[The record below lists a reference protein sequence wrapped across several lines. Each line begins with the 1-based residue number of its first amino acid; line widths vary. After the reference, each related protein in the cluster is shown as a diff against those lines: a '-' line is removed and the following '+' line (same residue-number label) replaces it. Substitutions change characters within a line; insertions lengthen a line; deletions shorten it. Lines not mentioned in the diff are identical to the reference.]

1 MLKTFIERPVLSTVI
16 SIIIVILGVLGLSE
30 LPVTQYPDIAPPTV
44 QVNASYPGANAETI
58 LESVVVPIEEQINGV
73 EGMTYLTSSAS
84 NNGSASITVFFEQ
97 GYDPDIAAVNVQN
110 RVSRANAVLPD
121 EVIRAGVTTTKRQN
135 SALLYAGL
143 YSTNPD
149 YDDTFIQNYLNIN
162 VKPELQRINGVGEVN
177 VFGGKDY
184 AMRVWL
190 DPAKMAN
197 YGLVPRD
204 VTSAIGEQ
212 SLEAAAGAL
221 GQNAGESFEYVLK
234 YKGRYKTAEE
244 YENIIISAQDNGQ
257 FLRVKDVGTVELDA
271 FSYSSLSRSKGHPA
285 ISFGVFQTPGSNAQE
300 VIEEIYVK
308 LDDLKQ
314 DFPEGVDYIINY
326 DTNKFLTASIGK
338 VKTTLIEAFLLVFL
352 VVFVF
357 LQDFRSTLIPAI
369 AVPVSIIGTF
379 FFLGVLGYSV
389 NLLTLFALVL
399 AIGIV
404 VDDAIVVVEAVHAK
418 LEDGAESAKKASV
431 SAMSEIAGAIV
442 SITLVMAAVFIPITF
457 IQGPSGVFYE
467 QFGVTL
473 IVAILISAVNA
484 LTLSPALCALFLKP
498 HSEEHKK
505 KNFLQRFYSAFNAG
519 FKATTRKYTSSL
531 GFLVKHKWITFLIL
545 ALAAAGIFWADSS
558 IPKGFVPTEDRG
570 VIFVNAELPP
580 GSSLDRSY
588 EVSQT
593 LYDQMESVEGV
604 RTATVIA
611 GRNFFSGAGSSN
623 AMGFII
629 LEDWGDRETEA
640 TSVEGIIAQLNKKAA
655 AINDAQI
662 IYFTPPSVPG
672 FGSADGFEMQLV
684 DRASGELKA
693 LDETA
698 TQFVGNLMQRPEIAF
713 ASNPFSTN
721 YPQLQ
726 MDIDVPKAKE
736 AGVSISDILSTLQGY
751 IGGIYTANFSRFG
764 KQYRVFVQ
772 ALPEDRVDK
781 ESLNSMF
788 LKTPSGEM
796 APVSQFVTLDR
807 IYGPQTVTRFNL
819 FNAVTLTGSSARGY
833 SSGDAITAIQ
843 QTAEQSLPNEYDVAF
858 SGLTREE
865 IASSGQAGIIFL
877 LSIVFV
883 YFLLAAQYESYLL
896 PFSVIL
902 SLPIGVAGA
911 YFTTWLAGL
920 QNNIYFQIALIMLIG
935 LLAKNAI
942 LIVEFA
948 IQRRRE
954 GMPLTEAAID
964 GARVRLRPILM
975 TSFAFILG
983 LTPLVLATGVGAEG
997 NRSIG
1002 TGAAGGL
1009 LIGTLVGVFVIP
1021 ILYIIFQWLQEKISG
1036 APEAAQT
1043 EKKSISEKA

>member
-16 SIIIVILGVLGLSE
+16 SIIIVILGVLGLSQ

-44 QVNASYPGANAETI
+44 QVSASYPGANAETI
-58 LESVVVPIEEQINGV
+58 VESVIIPIEEQINGV
-73 EGMTYLTSSAS
+73 EGMKYITSSAS
-84 NNGSASITVFFEQ
+84 NNGTANIQVFFEQ

-110 RVSRANAVLPD
+110 RVARANAVLPS
-121 EVIRAGVTTTKRQN
+121 EVIRSGVTTTKAQN
-135 SALLYAGL
+135 SALLYAGI

-149 YDDTFIQNYLNIN
+149 FDDTFLQNYLNIN
-162 VKPELQRINGVGEVN
+162 IKPELQRINGVGDVTI
-177 VFGGKDY
+177 FGGKDY
-184 AMRVWL
+184 AMRIWL

-197 YGLVPRD
+197 YGLVPSD
-204 VTSAIGEQ
+204 VTAAIGEQ
-212 SLEAAAGAL
+212 SLEAAAGSL

-234 YKGRYKTAEE
+234 YGGRYKTVEE
-244 YENIIISAQDNGQ
+244 YADVIIKAQENGEL
-257 FLRVKDVGTVELDA
+257 LRLKDVGTVELGA
-271 FSYSSLSRSKGHPA
+271 QSYSSLSKSKGYPA
-285 ISFGVFQTPGSNAQE
+285 LSFGVFQTPGSNAQE
-300 VIEEIYVK
+300 IIEEIYVQ
-308 LDDLKQ
+308 LDEMKK
-314 DFPEGVDYIINY
+314 DFPEGVDYIVNY
-326 DTNKFLTASIGK
+326 DTNKFLTASISK
-338 VKTTLIEAFLLVFL
+338 VQTTLIEAFLLVFL

-357 LQDFRSTLIPAI
+357 LQDLKSTLIPAI

-379 FFLGVLGYSV
+379 FFLNLLGYSI

-418 LEDGAESAKKASV
+418 LEEGEKNPKKASV

-457 IQGPSGVFYE
+457 IQGPAGVFYE

-473 IVAILISAVNA
+473 IIAILISAVNA
-484 LTLSPALCALFLKP
+484 LTLSPALCAIFLKP
-498 HSEEHKK
+498 EKEEDKK
-505 KNFLQRFYSAFNAG
+505 KNLLQKFYAAFDAG
-519 FKATTRKYTSSL
+519 FEATKNKYVKSL
-531 GFLVKHKWITFLIL
+531 GFLTRNKWVSFAIL
-545 ALAAAGIFWADSS
+545 GVAAGLIFWANSS
-558 IPKGFVPTEDRG
+558 IPSGFVPTEDRG
-570 VIFVNAELPP
+570 VIFVNGDLPP
-580 GSSLDRSY
+580 GSSLDRSF
-588 EVSQT
+588 ETTQI
-593 LYDQMESVEGV
+593 LYDQIQDVEGV

-623 AMGFII
+623 FMGFII
-629 LEDWGDRETEA
+629 LEDWENRETEE
-640 TSVEGIIAQLNKKAA
+640 TSIDNIIAKLNQKSGS
-655 AINDAQI
+655 ISDAKI

-672 FGSADGFEMQLV
+672 FGSADGFEMQLL
-684 DRASGELKA
+684 DREAGSLED

-698 TQFVGNLMQRPEIAF
+698 NTFVSNLIQQPEVAY

-721 YPQLQ
+721 YPQLRI
-726 MDIDVPKAKE
+726 DINTAKAMQ
-736 AGVSISDILSTLQGY
+736 AGVGVNDILSALQGY
-751 IGGIYTANFSRFG
+751 VGGIYTANFSRFG
-764 KQYRVFVQ
+764 KQFRVFVQ
-772 ALPEDRVDK
+772 SLPEDRIST

-788 LKTPSGEM
+788 VRTSEGQM
-796 APVSQFVTLDR
+796 SPVSQFVTLNR
-807 IYGPQTVTRFNL
+807 IYGPQSISRFNL
-819 FNAVTLTGSSARGY
+819 FNAVAINGTAMPGF
-833 SSGDAITAIQ
+833 SSGGAIDAIQRTANDV
-843 QTAEQSLPNEYDVAF
+843 LPNGYDVAF

-865 IASSGQAGIIFL
+865 IASSGQAGIIFA

-911 YFTTWLAGL
+911 FLATWLTDN

-948 IQRRRE
+948 RQRRYD
-954 GMPLTEAAID
+954 GLSITEAAID
-964 GARVRLRPILM
+964 GAKVRLRPILM

-983 LTPLVLATGVGAEG
+983 LLPLVLASGVGAEG

-1009 LIGTLVGVFVIP
+1009 LIGTVFGVFVIP
-1021 ILYIIFQWLQEKISG
+1021 VLFIVFQWLQEKVG
-1036 APEAAQT
+1036 KKPET
-1043 EKKSISEKA
+1043 VKND

>member
-16 SIIIVILGVLGLSE
+16 SIIIVILGVLGLTQ

-44 QVNASYPGANAETI
+44 QVNATYPGANAETI
-58 LESVVVPIEEQINGV
+58 VESVIIPIEEQINGV
-73 EGMTYLTSSAS
+73 EGMKYITSSAS
-84 NNGSASITVFFEQ
+84 NNGSASIQVFFEQ

-110 RVSRANAVLPD
+110 RVARANSVLPS
-121 EVIRAGVTTTKRQN
+121 EVIRSGVTTTKVQN

-149 YDDTFIQNYLNIN
+149 FDDTFIQNYLNIN
-162 VKPELQRINGVGEVN
+162 VKPELQRINGVGDVT

-197 YGLVPRD
+197 YGLVPSD
-204 VTSAIGEQ
+204 VINAIGEQ
-212 SLEAAAGAL
+212 SLEAAAGSL
-221 GQNAGESFEYVLK
+221 GQNSGESFEYVLK
-234 YKGRYKTAEE
+234 YRGRYKTADQ
-244 YENIIISAQDNGQ
+244 YEDIIIKAQNNGEL
-257 FLRVKDVGTVELDA
+257 LRVKDVGKVELGA
-271 FSYSSLSRSKGHPA
+271 QSYTTLSRSKGHPA
-285 ISFGVFQTPGSNAQE
+285 INFGIFQTPGSNAQE
-300 VIEEIYVK
+300 IIENIYGK
-308 LDDLKQ
+308 MDELEK
-314 DFPEGVDYIINY
+314 DFPEGVEYIVNY

-338 VKTTLIEAFLLVFL
+338 VKSTLIEAFILVFI
-352 VVFVF
+352 VVFIF
-357 LQDFRSTLIPAI
+357 LQDLKSTLIPAI

-379 FFLGVLGYSV
+379 FFLNVLGYSI

-418 LEDGAESAKKASV
+418 LEGGAASAKKASI

-473 IVAILISAVNA
+473 IIAILISAVNA
-484 LTLSPALCALFLKP
+484 LTLSPALCALFLRPKNP
-498 HSEEHKK
+498 EEKK
-505 KNFLQRFYSAFNAG
+505 KNYLQRFHSAFDAG
-519 FKATTRKYTSSL
+519 FNATRNKYTSSL
-531 GFLVKHKWITFLIL
+531 GFLTKHRWITLGILIL
-545 ALAAAGIFWADSS
+545 AVGGIFWISNS
-558 IPKGFVPTEDRG
+558 IPTGFVPTEDRG

-580 GSSLDRSY
+580 GSSLDRSFQA
-588 EVSQT
+588 SKT
-593 LYDQMESVEGV
+593 LYDQMQSVEGV

-623 AMGFII
+623 FMGFII
-629 LEDWGDRETEA
+629 LEDWDKRDTEETA
-640 TSVEGIIAQLNKKAA
+640 IDNIIAELNKKSG
-655 AINDAQI
+655 AISDAKV

-672 FGSADGFEMQLV
+672 FGSADGFEMQLL
-684 DRASGELKA
+684 DRSSGGLQV

-698 TQFVGNLMQRPEIAF
+698 NEFVNNLMQEPEVAY

-721 YPQLQ
+721 YPQLR
-726 MDIDVPKAKE
+726 MDINVPKAKQ
-736 AGVSISDILSTLQGY
+736 AGVTVNSILAVMQGY
-751 IGGIYTANFSRFG
+751 IGGYYTTNFSRFG

-781 ESLNSMF
+781 ESLNSMYV
-788 LKTPSGEM
+788 KTAGGEM
-796 APVSQFVTLDR
+796 TPISQFVTLNR
-807 IYGPQTVTRFNL
+807 IYGPQTITRFNL
-819 FNAVTLTGSSARGY
+819 FNSVAINGTAAKGF
-833 SSGDAITAIQ
+833 SSGGTIDAIRRTADKV
-843 QTAEQSLPNEYDVAF
+843 LPSGYDVAF

-865 IASSGQAGIIFL
+865 IASSGQAAIIFM

-911 YFTTWLAGL
+911 YFSTWLAGL
-920 QNNIYFQIALIMLIG
+920 ENNIYFQIALIMLIG

-948 IQRRRE
+948 RQRRLE
-954 GMPLTEAAID
+954 GMSITKAAID
-964 GARVRLRPILM
+964 GAGVRLRPILM
-975 TSFAFILG
+975 TSFAFIFG
-983 LTPLVLATGVGAEG
+983 LLPLVLANGVGAEG

-1009 LIGTLVGVFVIP
+1009 LVGTVFGIFVIP
-1021 ILYIIFQWLQEKISG
+1021 ILFIAFQWLQEKVSRKIN
-1036 APEAAQT
+1036 AENTTNQLNQ
-1043 EKKSISEKA
+1043 

>member
-16 SIIIVILGVLGLSE
+16 SIIIVILGVLGLSQ

-58 LESVVVPIEEQINGV
+58 VESVIIPIEEQINGV
-73 EGMTYLTSSAS
+73 EGMKYITSSAS
-84 NNGSASITVFFEQ
+84 NNGTANIQVFFEQ

-110 RVSRANAVLPD
+110 RVARANAVLPS
-121 EVIRAGVTTTKRQN
+121 EVIRSGVTTTKAQN
-135 SALLYAGL
+135 SALLYAGI

-149 YDDTFIQNYLNIN
+149 FDDTFLQNYLNIN
-162 VKPELQRINGVGEVN
+162 VKPELQRINGVGDVT

-197 YGLVPRD
+197 YGLVPSD
-204 VTSAIGEQ
+204 VTAAIGEQ
-212 SLEAAAGAL
+212 SLEAAAGSL

-234 YKGRYKTAEE
+234 YGGRYQTVEE
-244 YENIIISAQDNGQ
+244 YADVIIKARENGEL
-257 FLRVKDVGTVELDA
+257 LRLKDVGTVELGA
-271 FSYSSLSRSKGHPA
+271 QSYSSLSRSKGYPA
-285 ISFGVFQTPGSNAQE
+285 LSFGVFQTPGSNAQE
-300 VIEEIYVK
+300 IIEEIYVK
-308 LDDLKQ
+308 LDEMKK
-314 DFPEGVDYIINY
+314 DFPEGVDYIVNY
-326 DTNKFLTASIGK
+326 DTNKFLTASISK

-352 VVFVF
+352 VVFIF
-357 LQDFRSTLIPAI
+357 LQDLKSTLIPAI

-379 FFLGVLGYSV
+379 FFLNLLGYSI

-418 LEDGAESAKKASV
+418 LEGGEKNPRKASV

-457 IQGPSGVFYE
+457 IQGPAGVFYE

-473 IVAILISAVNA
+473 IIAILISAVNA
-484 LTLSPALCALFLKP
+484 LTLSPALCAIFLKP
-498 HSEEHKK
+498 EKEDDKK
-505 KNFLQRFYSAFNAG
+505 KNLLQRFYAAFDAG
-519 FKATTRKYTSSL
+519 FEATKRKYVSSL
-531 GFLVKHKWITFLIL
+531 GFLTRNKWITFAIL
-545 ALAAAGIFWADSS
+545 GVTAGLIFWMNSA
-558 IPKGFVPTEDRG
+558 IPSGFVPTEDRG
-570 VIFVNAELPP
+570 VIFVNGDLPP
-580 GSSLDRSY
+580 GSSLDRSF
-588 EVSQT
+588 ETSQM
-593 LYDQMESVEGV
+593 LYDQMQNVEGV

-623 AMGFII
+623 FMGFII
-629 LEDWGDRETEA
+629 LEDWEKRDTEET
-640 TSVEGIIAQLNKKAA
+640 SIDNIIAKLNQRSGS
-655 AINDAQI
+655 ISDARI

-672 FGSADGFEMQLV
+672 FGSADGFEMQLL
-684 DRASGELKA
+684 DKEAGSLEE

-698 TQFVGNLMQRPEIAF
+698 NNFVNTLNQQPEVAY

-721 YPQLQ
+721 YPQLRI
-726 MDIDVPKAKE
+726 DINTAKAKQ
-736 AGVSISDILSTLQGY
+736 AGIGVNDILSVLQGY
-751 IGGIYTANFSRFG
+751 VGGIYTANFSRFG

-772 ALPEDRVDK
+772 SLPDDRVSQ
-781 ESLNSMF
+781 ESLNSMYVR
-788 LKTPSGEM
+788 TSQGEM
-796 APVSQFVTLDR
+796 SPVSQFVTLNR
-807 IYGPQTVTRFNL
+807 IYGPQSISRFNL
-819 FNAVTLTGSSARGY
+819 FNAVAINGTAAPGY
-833 SSGDAITAIQ
+833 SSGGTIDAIRRS
-843 QTAEQSLPNEYDVAF
+843 AEEVLPNGYDVAF

-865 IASSGQAGIIFL
+865 ISSAGQAGIIFM

-911 YFTTWLAGL
+911 FLATWLTDN

-948 IQRRRE
+948 RQRRYD
-954 GMPLTEAAID
+954 GLSITEAAID
-964 GARVRLRPILM
+964 GAKVRLRPILM

-983 LTPLVLATGVGAEG
+983 LLPLVLANGVGAQG

-1009 LIGTLVGVFVIP
+1009 LIGTVFGIFVIP
-1021 ILYIIFQWLQEKISG
+1021 VLFIVFQWLQERIGKQ
-1036 APEAAQT
+1036 PET
-1043 EKKSISEKA
+1043 VNKD